1 MPVNKLIVGNWKMN
15 LSSSDAL
22 KLSERI
28 AALMPHTINKVV
40 LCPSY
45 VYLESLIKN
54 SKNPLI
60 CFGAQDCHHE
70 EKGAFTGDVSP
81 YMLKEVGCK
90 YVILGHSERRKFHK
104 ETSHLVKKKAEIA
117 IEAGLI
123 PIICVGET
131 LEEREFGKADEV
143 VYEQLEE
150 SLPANFNEHCIIAYE
165 PVWAIGTGIVAEEKD
180 IADMHRKIYEF
191 LYKKTG
197 FNNTYLLYGGSVTP
211 ENAKAIT
218 DCDCVNG
225 LLIGGSSLSAEK
237 FLKIIGLTTNV

>member
-1 MPVNKLIVGNWKMN
+1 MPINKLLVGNWKMN
-15 LSSSDAL
+15 LSSNDAL
-22 KLSERI
+22 RLSERI
-28 AALMPHTINKVV
+28 SALMPQTINKVV
-40 LCPSY
+40 ICPNF
-45 VYLESLIKN
+45 VYLENLIKN
-54 SKNPLI
+54 NKNPLI
-60 CFGAQDCHHE
+60 SHGAQDCHHE
-70 EKGAFTGDVSP
+70 KNGAYTGDVSA
-81 YMLKEVGCK
+81 YMLKEVGCS
-90 YVILGHSERRKFHK
+90 YVILGHSERRKHHK
-104 ETSHLVKKKAEIA
+104 ESNSLIKQKAEIA

-123 PIICVGET
+123 PVICVGET

-143 VYEQLEE
+143 VYEQLEQ
-150 SLPANFNEHCIIAYE
+150 SMPSNFNENCVIAYE

-197 FNNTYLLYGGSVTP
+197 FNNTYILYGGSVTP

-237 FLKIIGLTTNV
+237 FLKIIGVTSC